1 MFNIMDAVEEAV
13 QTGPDMNESQGGGDF
28 ERELPAEGFVKLRLI
43 SYIEIGKHSQNYNG
57 DVKIND
63 KVKLQFELS
72 GPKHPPIKMGDALV
86 PHVITITENLSLS
99 EKANFFKLFNKLN
112 PTKEYRHFSQLLGK
126 AFVGTVVQNS
136 KGEGTDKKTY
146 ANLRDANGY
155 TIRPAFVDDPETGD
169 KKPVQVDPPVNAL
182 KCFLWG
188 ASPKFLQPMWD
199 TLFIDGKY
207 EDKKDKEGNV
217 VKEGRSKNFW
227 QDTIMSAV
235 NFTGSPIEQLLK
247 AGGTPDVPDAEKPLG
262 GGVADPLAG
271 V

>member
-1 MFNIMDAVEEAV
+1 MFNIQDAIHEAAE
-13 QTGPDMNESQGGGDF
+13 TGPNMTEAQGGGDF
-28 ERELPAEGFVKLRLI
+28 ERELPAEGFVRLRLV

-57 DVKIND
+57 DVKLND

-72 GPKHPPIKMGDALV
+72 GPKHPPQKIGDNLV
-86 PHVITITENLSLS
+86 PHIITITENLSLN

-112 PTKEYRHFSQLLGK
+112 HTKQYRHFSQMLGQ
-126 AFVGTVVQNS
+126 AFVGTVVHNS
-136 KGEGTDKKTY
+136 KGEGADKKTY

-155 TIRPAFVDDPETGD
+155 TIKPAFVDDPETGEPR
-169 KKPVQVDPPVNAL
+169 PVQVDPPMSPL
-182 KCFLWG
+182 KCFLWN
-188 ASPKFLQPMWD
+188 ASDKFLKPMWD

-207 EDKKDKEGNV
+207 DDKKDKDGNV

-235 NFTGSPIEQLLK
+235 NFTGSPIHQLLS
-247 AGGTPDVPDAEKPLG
+247 AGGTPDLPDAEKPTG
-262 GGVADPLAG
+262 GADPLAG